1 MEEAGYGEEGLKVK
15 DEDHVEVHAEDD
27 AEDDDGGDDLDHQG
41 REGKVPRRC
50 MID

>member
-15 DEDHVEVHAEDD
+15 DEDHAEED
-27 AEDDDGGDDLDHQG
+27 AEDDDDDLDHQG